1 MTNCYFSALHPILN
15 NYTYCLN
22 LVIMHASHRATNTKL
37 GLCSKSAIKKAFH
50 SEMKDNYNKDELNG
64 LFWKQNVLVK
74 QEF

>member
-1 MTNCYFSALHPILN
+1 
-15 NYTYCLN
+15 
-22 LVIMHASHRATNTKL
+22 MHASHRATNTKL